1 MFRVYHLLAATVLPL
16 LLAGCSDDSSPP
28 SGPRAAPPLQ
38 AASRASATTSFRA
51 NIRGETADAYF
62 SSLDPSGCVATDGS
76 VFGAALAL
84 KEGPGKPVT
93 GPLAFVSLFQYNQC
107 TGEFLH
113 NIAAQTGDA
122 TFEADRELAEGRLQ
136 ARIPAFDFFSG
147 AEVLVEVD
155 VAWTAAGELA
165 SVSERSRV
173 RQPGSW
179 FTYSFKGKSREAGA
193 TGTVAVEGENFMP
206 NESIFARIISGR
218 EARFEVVRTR

>member
-1 MFRVYHLLAATVLPL
+1 MLRIHHVVAALGLPL
-16 LLAGCSDDSSPP
+16 LLAGCGEDTAPP

-38 AASRASATTSFRA
+38 AAARASATTSFRA
-51 NIRGETADAYF
+51 KIRGETAEAF
-62 SSLDPSGCVATDGS
+62 FFSLDPSGCVATDVS

-113 NIAAQTGDA
+113 DIAAQTGDA

-136 ARIPAFDFFSG
+136 ARIPAFDYFSG

-155 VAWTAAGELA
+155 VAWTATSELA

-173 RQPGSW
+173 RQPGGL

-193 TGTVAVEGENFMP
+193 TGTVAVEGENLTP
-206 NESIFARIISGR
+206 TETVFAQIISGR
-218 EARFEVVRTR
+218 EALLSVERTR